1 VAAIPWYRDI
11 RSSDLVR
18 LQVLTLLRTM
28 KNHKRIPFFLGC
40 VIGLA
45 ALTFLIYRY
54 AGGSE
59 AQSTRR
65 ERGPH
70 ATPSVALQA
79 GPPATAPAA
88 QDPAISA
95 PNVSAP
101 DPTAAAAPVERP
113 GAFPGITV
121 IDLPEPPPAA
131 LAEGTPRNPLKVFP
145 NPASAGGFVA
155 ETDETWAIPVY
166 PPPMPTPPAPAEPEP
181 GH

>member
-1 VAAIPWYRDI
+1 
-11 RSSDLVR
+11 
-18 LQVLTLLRTM
+18 M
-28 KNHKRIPFFLGC
+28 KNQKRIPFFLGC

-54 AGGSE
+54 AGGADSE
-59 AQSTRR
+59 TTRR
-65 ERGPH
+65 EQVPH
-70 ATPSVALQA
+70 ATPSVALQE
-79 GPPATAPAA
+79 GRPINAPAA
-88 QDPAISA
+88 KDPTISA

-101 DPTAAAAPVERP
+101 LPTAAAAPVERP

-155 ETDETWAIPVY
+155 ETDESWAIPVY
-166 PPPMPTPPAPAEPEP
+166 PPPMPSAPVEPKP